1 MSSSCSH
8 HSRQIVAGD
17 VGLVADGQ
25 EGAQADAATLRLLHG
40 GETQASALRQKPE
53 PAVTG
58 RPGCE
63 RRVERDRRIVV
74 ADAHAVRPDEPHAV
88 RSAHV
93 EELGLA
99 RLAVGPGLCEARR
112 EHHEGAHAPGGAR
125 PRDAEHRGGR
135 DGDDGKLDRA
145 WHLVQRSERSAALHL
160 VRVVVDEMQRSCVA
174 RGEDVVHQL
183 PCDRPAAARGTDDH
197 DAVGLEQVTHARDG
211 G

>member
-1 MSSSCSH
+1 MSVVLLPPLE
-8 HSRQIVAGD
+8 QIVAGD

-25 EGAQADAATLRLLHG
+25 EGAQADAAALRLLHR
-40 GETQASALRQKPE
+40 GEPQASALRQQPE
-53 PAVTG
+53 PAVP
-58 RPGCE
+58 RRSRCE

-99 RLAVGPGLCEARR
+99 RLAIGAGLGEARR
-112 EHHEGAHAPGGAR
+112 EDHEGAHAAGGAR
-125 PRDAEHRGGR
+125 TRDAEHRGGR
-135 DGDDGKLDRA
+135 DGDDGELDRT
-145 WHLVQRSERSAALHL
+145 WHLVHRSERSPALHL
-160 VRVVVDEMQRSCVA
+160 VRVVVDEMQWSRVA
-174 RGEDVVHQL
+174 GGEDVVHQL
-183 PCDRPAAARGTDDH
+183 PGDRAAAARGTDDH